1 MATQF
6 VLNVSALFAVSLTLW
21 SAQPQGEAPV
31 AAATAPSD
39 PRLLARIVTRAVTN
53 GVSAISNAARTSLAD
68 KLTEKDLLFLL
79 TSRLQPNSEN
89 GELELELARLVPQWK
104 PISASDGMIDVRI
117 LDRPNSGLTSQFAL
131 RFEVVSGDK
140 SLGIYFANVKARL
153 YRNVCVA
160 SSALRRGT
168 ALDQASLQKERRD
181 VISFRDPIFSGE
193 NLDAS
198 TQLSNLRLTE
208 SVQAGGIVLARHV
221 QARPVMFRGDH
232 VQAVIQDEVM
242 SVSLMVEVLAEGAPG
257 QLVKARNL
265 RTKKEIQ
272 GKVIDENT
280 IQVLRRNDR

>member
-1 MATQF
+1 M
-6 VLNVSALFAVSLTLW
+6 
-21 SAQPQGEAPV
+21 
-31 AAATAPSD
+31 
-39 PRLLARIVTRAVTN
+39 
-53 GVSAISNAARTSLAD
+53 
-68 KLTEKDLLFLL
+68 
-79 TSRLQPNSEN
+79 
-89 GELELELARLVPQWK
+89 
-104 PISASDGMIDVRI
+104 
-117 LDRPNSGLTSQFAL
+117 
-131 RFEVVSGDK
+131 
-140 SLGIYFANVKARL
+140 
-153 YRNVCVA
+153 
-160 SSALRRGT
+160 
-168 ALDQASLQKERRD
+168 
-181 VISFRDPIFSGE
+181 ISFRDPIFSGE